1 MKRNLI
7 IFTVCLMTST
17 ASAQQPPL
25 VYDQEHTGIHFA
37 VPQMPGYDQ
46 LPECRELPDPLAWSN
61 GKGKVTQFK
70 DWEQRRSEI
79 AAEIQHYGI
88 GKKPAVDSQNIKA
101 RMIGDTLIVDVTVG
115 TETLTLRSAINYPKT
130 GQAPYALMIGT
141 SMLSLPNPMAPSS
154 RQGRT

>member
-7 IFTVCLMTST
+7 IFAVCLMTSA

-79 AAEIQHYGI
+79 AAQDRKGSLCLDDRYQH
-88 GKKPAVDSQNIKA
+88 AQ
-101 RMIGDTLIVDVTVG
+101 
-115 TETLTLRSAINYPKT
+115 SA
-130 GQAPYALMIGT
+130 QALV
-141 SMLSLPNPMAPSS
+141 
-154 RQGRT
+154 